1 MFGLEND
8 ILNKIYQI
16 LNKYKD
22 NISWV
27 KIFGSRAIGNYNL
40 NSDIDIAICLKSNV
54 YNILK
59 EDMEESEI
67 FYKIYATSEARRL
80 FNSAYMAA
88 KPCCSA
94 FAL

>member
-27 KIFGSRAIGNYNL
+27 KIFGSRATGNYNF
-40 NSDIDIAICLKSNV
+40 NSDIDIAISIKTKLQLK
-54 YNILK
+54 
-59 EDMEESEI
+59 
-67 FYKIYATSEARRL
+67 
-80 FNSAYMAA
+80 
-88 KPCCSA
+88 
-94 FAL
+94 

>member
-27 KIFGSRAIGNYNL
+27 KIFGSRAIG
-40 NSDIDIAICLKSNV
+40 
-54 YNILK
+54 
-59 EDMEESEI
+59 
-67 FYKIYATSEARRL
+67 
-80 FNSAYMAA
+80 
-88 KPCCSA
+88 
-94 FAL
+94 